1 MAGWFWFLDK
11 LDGLKTGCSSSFS
24 TSGSARSARVGGA
37 DSARN
42 DTSAMI
48 GPQAQA
54 NPDDTCAGDIL
65 LEPTGNVPTGK
76 YQKIIT
82 RVIEIACS

>member
-1 MAGWFWFLDK
+1 
-11 LDGLKTGCSSSFS
+11 
-24 TSGSARSARVGGA
+24 
-37 DSARN
+37 
-42 DTSAMI
+42 MI

-82 RVIEIACS
+82 RVIKNDVNWDCMFYFKNDVNSRQMM